1 MSNYIERMEKE
12 SEELQQRIS
21 DLGAF
26 QRTEVFYTL
35 EEVAQWEMQDQMH
48 AMQQYANTLNKRIA
62 RAKGWIKPSEPV
74 PVLTCSCNQTQ
85 GNS

>member
-35 EEVAQWEMQDQMH
+35 EEAAQWELHDQLN
-48 AMQQYANTLNKRIA
+48 AMQHYANTLNKRIA

-74 PVLTCSCNQTQ
+74 LTCSCNEAQ